1 MAKKKKDDDSK
12 YEPGGM
18 AFVGFLMLGLA
29 IGIYTGQTAVGVLGG
44 LGLGFIAMAILVNR
58 KI

>member
-1 MAKKKKDDDSK
+1 MGKKKDDDSK

-29 IGIYTGQTAVGVLGG
+29 IGIYSGQTAVGVLGG

-58 KI
+58 KM